1 MISQGGKKILERFVS
16 TAKNLLMENVTQM
29 LQQHYGIWADG
40 HSIPVEQ
47 LPNQDT
53 DNVHTARMLHERLKH
68 LLAALPEEKAEK
80 EKLAVSQLISEQA
93 FTQLNRFCALR
104 MCEERDLILESIRG
118 GYDSVGFQSYDAIA
132 SQVAAPKYERYKWYL
147 HSIFD
152 ELSVELPAVFDRF
165 SPYGL
170 VFPDASTLLKLLQLI
185 NDSQLSEWYDE
196 QDGTTVNFWTEDETL
211 GWMFQ
216 DYNSLEERR
225 QMREESNKPRNS
237 REMAVRN
244 QFFTPEYI
252 VRFLSDN
259 SLGRIWYEMTGGKS
273 RIGEELCQYMVRR
286 PDETLAERKLKEPT
300 EILSLD
306 PTCGSMHFGIYL
318 YEVYEYIYMDAW
330 DNQPSLLHS
339 FREVHTRESF
349 QREVPKLILENNI
362 FGCEID
368 PRALQLA
375 ALSLW
380 LRAQKSYS
388 QMNIPANERPLIK
401 RSNLVLAEAM
411 PGNKRLLN
419 GLMEELDKPLQ
430 NLIRKIWDKMKFVG
444 EAGLLFKMEKE
455 IESDIEILRKNWS
468 KVNKQSSVDM
478 FKSDDERQKDEAE
491 QRSIARL
498 ARKEE
503 KEQFFNQVTEKL
515 QEALQQLSAKL
526 SEEEGYENALFT
538 EDATRGFAFIELC
551 QKRFDCI
558 VMNPPFGEGSENTS
572 DYLDK
577 NYPAWC
583 RNLVCAFFDRM
594 QEMLD
599 EQGRLGA
606 IFDRTVMIKSS
617 YESFRKRN
625 LCGFITNCA
634 DTGWGVLD
642 ASVETSTLV
651 LNKYS
656 SDVEGIFMDVLDVNP
671 EEKAI
676 QLHALITALREDEEV
691 KWNHI
696 RKSVDF
702 GNLPNTIIGYYFAE
716 SIINLFKFKNI
727 ESRNIIVR
735 QGHAF
740 VSTVHYRLFYELLNS
755 NEYYHM
761 YNGGSFSQFYSTYR
775 EVAFWGDSGKTVKA
789 NSSVVLRN
797 PDYQLLAGIGYGKR
811 GEIVDAHILHNKSFF
826 TVEGLAL
833 TQISE
838 TNRYSVL
845 SLINS
850 ILGQYSINLYCAQH
864 KHAGYMNLLPMPD
877 YASRQS
883 DINRIVN
890 AIITIKRKW
899 FSLDE
904 TNLEYHGLLAQ
915 IDISQSIDK
924 ALGKMQEQLNED
936 YIRYQELVRENHD
949 LWMDLAGIEPDSD
962 FRKTLNDYKQR
973 RPYEELLS
981 IDGASNT
988 NVIDKKVMAQEIV
1001 MELVGMA
1008 FGRWDADYATGKK
1021 TIPEFG
1027 NVFDAL
1033 PFMPVVSLQNE
1044 SSPNASGSGFPAWEQ
1059 NIPKEGTN
1067 NSQGGNT
1074 NGAYFSIPEDG
1085 ILSMDADSPLSLT
1098 THVRDVMRYIWDER
1112 ADDIEYELCQLIGC
1126 KNLQNYLESPTGFFD
1141 YHFKRYTK
1149 SRRKAPIYWPLSS
1162 EDGSLTY
1169 WVYYPKLNQNTLHS
1183 LILKLRD
1190 ENERLH
1196 SQIAA
1201 TTDKT
1206 QQTLLRGRQ
1215 QQVEGMM
1222 DELNNIIN
1230 AGYKPN
1236 HDDGVPVTSCP
1247 LVKLIAHRGWKQECT
1262 ENWEDLQKGEYD
1274 WSHLAMS
1281 MFPAR
1286 VTQKAKKDWCLAL
1299 TPGLEHLCE
1308 NKPKEKKTRKKKS
1321 DTQTSIDFE

>member
-53 DNVHTARMLHERLKH
+53 DNVHTARMLRERLKH

-80 EKLAVSQLISEQA
+80 EKLAVGQLISEQA

-170 VFPDASTLLKLLQLI
+170 VFPDESTLLKLLQLI
-185 NDSQLSEWYDE
+185 NDTQLSEWYDE

-225 QMREESNKPRNS
+225 QMREESTKPRNS

-259 SLGRIWYEMTGGKS
+259 SLGRIWYEMTGGNS
-273 RIGEELCQYMVRR
+273 RIGEDLCQYMVRR
-286 PDETLAERKLKEPT
+286 PDEVLEERQLKEPT

-339 FREVHTRESF
+339 FREIHTRDSF

-362 FGCEID
+362 YGCEID

-419 GLMEELDKPLQ
+419 GLIEELPAPMR
-430 NLIRKIWDKMKFVG
+430 NLIRKIWEKMQFVG

-455 IESDIEILRKNWS
+455 IEEDIDFLRQNWG
-468 KVNKQSSVDM
+468 KVNQYRYASL
-478 FKSDDERQKDEAE
+478 FATDEQKAKILAENEAKKALN
-491 QRSIARL
+491 QN
-498 ARKEE
+498 KEE
-503 KEQFFNQVTEKL
+503 FFNEITERL
-515 QEALQQLSAKL
+515 RESLQQLSAKL
-526 SEEEGYENALFT
+526 SEDEGYENALFT

-572 DYLDK
+572 SYLEN
-577 NYPAWC
+577 NYPQWGK
-583 RNLVCAFFDRM
+583 NLVCAFFTRM
-594 QEMLD
+594 KDMLVD
-599 EQGRLGA
+599 SGKLGS
-606 IFDRTVMIKSS
+606 IFDKSILVRNS
-617 YESFRKRN
+617 YEAFRQSDI
-625 LCGFITNCA
+625 CGAVFACA

-642 ASVETSTLV
+642 ANVETSTLV
-651 LNKYS
+651 LSKTSDDKTGVFFNLQEEPSETKNEFLKKLIDTYNKATS
-656 SDVEGIFMDVLDVNP
+656 SDFIFT
-671 EEKAI
+671 K
-676 QLHALITALREDEEV
+676 RSEDFI
-691 KWNHI
+691 K
-696 RKSVDF
+696 
-702 GNLPNTIIGYYFAE
+702 LPNSVIGYYFDDNITE
-716 SIINLFKFKNI
+716 SFQFNNLTERGFSAINGNTLSSI
-727 ESRNIIVR
+727 E
-735 QGHAF
+735 
-740 VSTVHYRLFYELLNS
+740 HYRLYYEILDES
-755 NEYYHM
+755 KYKHM
-761 YNGGSFSQFYSTYR
+761 YNGSTYSLFYSYYR
-775 EVAFWGDSGKTVKA
+775 ELCLWGDNAKYIKDNA
-789 NSSVVLRN
+789 HVVLRN
-797 PDYQLLAGIGYGKR
+797 QQYQFKKGVGYGKR
-811 GEIVDAHILHNKSFF
+811 GDILDAHILKPEMAF
-826 TVEGLAL
+826 TVEGFSIPLNDPFE
-833 TQISE
+833 SFCV
-838 TNRYSVL
+838 N
-845 SLINS
+845 SLLNS
-850 ILGQYSINLYCAQH
+850 IFGQYILNLYTGQH
-864 KHAGYMNLLPMPD
+864 KHVGYVNLLPMPD
-877 YASRQS
+877 YDVRQS
-883 DINRIVN
+883 DVSHIVN
-890 AIITIKRKW
+890 AIIIIKRRW
-899 FSLDE
+899 LSLDE
-904 TNLEYHGLLAQ
+904 TNLEYHGLASQ
-915 IDISQSIDK
+915 MDISQSIDR
-924 ALGKMQEQLNED
+924 AFDKMQEQLNKD
-936 YIRYQELVRENHD
+936 YIRYQELVRENDD

-1008 FGRWDADYATGKK
+1008 FGRWDADYAIGKK
-1021 TIPEFG
+1021 PIPEFG
-1027 NVFDAL
+1027 DVFDAL
-1033 PFMPVVSLQNE
+1033 PFMPVVSRQYE
-1044 SSPNASGSGFPAWEQ
+1044 SSPNASGSEFPAWEQ
-1059 NIPKEGTN
+1059 NIPSKGTN

-1098 THVRDVMRYIWDER
+1098 THVRDVMHYIWDER

-1262 ENWEDLQKGEYD
+1262 ENWEDMQKGEYD

-1299 TPGLEHLCE
+1299 THGLEHLCE
-1308 NKPKEKKTRKKKS
+1308 NKPKEKKTRKKKV
-1321 DTQTSIDFE
+1321 DATEQMLDL

>member
-1 MISQGGKKILERFVS
+1 MISQGGKKILERFV
-16 TAKNLLMENVTQM
+16 TNAKNLLMQNITEL

-40 HSIPVEQ
+40 HSIAVES

-53 DNVHTARMLHERLKH
+53 DNIHTARMLRERLRH
-68 LLAALPEEKAEK
+68 LLAALPENKANK
-80 EKLAVSQLISEQA
+80 EKLAVGQLISEQA

-104 MCEERDLILESIRG
+104 MCEERDLILESIRK
-118 GYDSVGFQSYDAIA
+118 GYDSGGFQAYDA
-132 SQVAAPKYERYKWYL
+132 VANIVPVGKYQRYKWYL
-147 HSIFD
+147 QSIFD
-152 ELSVELPAVFDRF
+152 ELSIELPAVFDRY

-170 VFPDASTLLKLLQLI
+170 VFPDESTLLSLFDMI
-185 NDSQLSEWYDE
+185 NDEQLSAWYDE
-196 QDGTTVNFWTEDETL
+196 QNNTTVNFWKEDETL

-216 DYNSLEERR
+216 YYNSLEERR
-225 QMREESNKPRNS
+225 QMRDESSKPRNS

-244 QFFTPEYI
+244 QFFTPKYI
-252 VRFLSDN
+252 VRFLTDN
-259 SLGRIWYEMTGGKS
+259 SLGRIWYEMTGGQS
-273 RIGEELCQYMVRR
+273 RIGEEQCKYMVRR
-286 PDETLAERKLKEPT
+286 PNEQLAERQMKEPT

-318 YEVYEYIYMDAW
+318 YEVYEYIYRDAW
-330 DNQPSLLHS
+330 DNHPELLQE
-339 FREVHTRESF
+339 FREIHTRESF
-349 QREVPKLILENNI
+349 LREVPRLILEKNI
-362 FGCEID
+362 YGCEID

-380 LRAQKSYS
+380 LRAQKSYA
-388 QMNIPANERPLIK
+388 QMGIQAADRPLIK

-419 GLMEELDKPLQ
+419 GLMEELDKPMQ
-430 NLIRKIWDKMKFVG
+430 RLITKVWEKMKFVG
-444 EAGLLFKMEKE
+444 EAGLLFKMEEE
-455 IESDIEILRKNWS
+455 IESEIDYLRQNWS
-468 KVNKQSSVDM
+468 KVNKLRNADLFSTD
-478 FKSDDERQKDEAE
+478 
-491 QRSIARL
+491 
-498 ARKEE
+498 EE
-503 KEQFFNQVTEKL
+503 KARIKAENDTRKALRQNKEAFFSEITTRL

-526 SEEEGYENALFT
+526 SEEEGYENALFS

-572 DYLDK
+572 KYLDDS
-577 NYPAWC
+577 YPAWC

-599 EQGRLGA
+599 SQGKLGA

-617 YESFRKRN
+617 YENFRKRN

-656 SDVEGIFMDVLDVNP
+656 SDVEGVFMDVLDVNP
-671 EEKAI
+671 EEKND
-676 QLHALITALREDEEV
+676 QLCALISALKEGNEV

-696 RKSVDF
+696 QRSIDF

-716 SIINLFKFKNI
+716 SVLNLFKFRNIEDKNI
-727 ESRNIIVR
+727 VAR

-740 VSTVHYRLFYELLNS
+740 VSTVHYRLFYELS
-755 NEYYHM
+755 KSEAYKHM
-761 YNGGSFSQFYSTYR
+761 YNGGSFTQFYSTNR
-775 EVAFWGDSGKTVKA
+775 EVAYWGKTGDIVKA

-811 GEIVDAHILHNKSFF
+811 GEIVDAHVLHDKSFF

-838 TNRYSVL
+838 QNRYSVL

-877 YASRQS
+877 FVSRQS
-883 DINRIVN
+883 DIERIVN
-890 AIITIKRKW
+890 DIIDIKRQW

-904 TNLEYHGLLAQ
+904 TNLEYHGLIAQ
-915 IDISQSIDK
+915 MHITSSVDSTINE
-924 ALGKMQEQLNED
+924 MQARLSAD
-936 YIRYQELVRENHD
+936 YSRYQELVKENDD

-981 IDGASNT
+981 IDGASSQNII
-988 NVIDKKVMAQEIV
+988 NKQVMAQEIV

-1008 FGRWDADYATGKK
+1008 FGRWDMCYARGIKK
-1021 TIPEFG
+1021 LPPFG
-1027 NVFDAL
+1027 DVFDAL
-1033 PFMPVVSLQNE
+1033 PFMPVVSLQTE
-1044 SSPNASGSGFPAWEQ
+1044 GLLEYF
-1059 NIPKEGTN
+1059 IP
-1067 NSQGGNT
+1067 
-1074 NGAYFSIPEDG
+1074 IPMDG
-1085 ILSMDADSPLSLT
+1085 ILTNQPDSPLNLAARVS
-1098 THVRDVMRYIWDER
+1098 DVIRKLWREH

-1126 KNLQNYLESPTGFFD
+1126 KNLQSYFENPNGFFD

-1149 SRRKAPIYWPLSS
+1149 SRRKAPIYWPLTS
-1162 EDGSLTY
+1162 EDGSITY
-1169 WVYYPKLNQNTLHS
+1169 WVYYPKLTTNTLPS
-1183 LILKLRD
+1183 LAV
-1190 ENERLH
+1190 RL
-1196 SQIAA
+1196 
-1201 TTDKT
+1201 
-1206 QQTLLRGRQ
+1206 RQ
-1215 QQVEGMM
+1215 QQEQLRSALNAALTSHDKAKENDARSSLQQIEGMM
-1222 DELNNIIN
+1222 ERLNAIV
-1230 AGYKPN
+1230 ATGYKPN
-1236 HDDGVPVTSCP
+1236 HDDGVPVTAAP
-1247 LVKLIAHRGWKQECT
+1247 LYELFANRTWRQEC
-1262 ENWEDLQKGEYD
+1262 ENNMEKLKKGEYD

-1281 MFPAR
+1281 LYPAR
-1286 VTQKAKKDWCLAL
+1286 ITAKAKKDWCMAL
-1299 TPGLEHLCE
+1299 THGLEHLCE
-1308 NKPKEKKTRKKKS
+1308 NKPKAKKAKKKTIDS
-1321 DTQTSIDFE
+1321 QTNIDF

>member
-53 DNVHTARMLHERLKH
+53 DNIHTARMLRERLKH

-80 EKLAVSQLISEQA
+80 EKLAVGQLISEQA

-170 VFPDASTLLKLLQLI
+170 VFPDESTLLKLLQLI
-185 NDSQLSEWYDE
+185 NDTQLSEWYDE

-259 SLGRIWYEMTGGKS
+259 SLGRIWYEMTGGNS
-273 RIGEELCQYMVRR
+273 RIGEDLCQYMVRR
-286 PDETLAERKLKEPT
+286 PDEVLNERQLKEPT

-339 FREVHTRESF
+339 FREIHTRDSF

-419 GLMEELDKPLQ
+419 GLIEELPAPMR
-430 NLIRKIWDKMKFVG
+430 NLIRKIWEKMQFVG

-455 IESDIEILRKNWS
+455 IEEDIDYLRQNWG
-468 KVNKQSSVDM
+468 KVNQYRYASIFST
-478 FKSDDERQKDEAE
+478 DEQKAKILAENEAKKALN
-491 QRSIARL
+491 QN
-498 ARKEE
+498 KEE
-503 KEQFFNQVTEKL
+503 FFNEITERL
-515 QEALQQLSAKL
+515 RESLQQLSAKL

-558 VMNPPFGEGSENTS
+558 VMNPPFGEGSENTT
-572 DYLDK
+572 DYLDA
-577 NYPAWC
+577 NYPNWC

-594 QEMLD
+594 QNLLNEGGL
-599 EQGRLGA
+599 LGA
-606 IFDRTVMIKSS
+606 IYDRTVFIKAL
-617 YESFRKRN
+617 YEEFRKSN
-625 LCGFITNCA
+625 MCGYIRNCA
-634 DTGWGVLD
+634 DTGWNVLD
-642 ASVETSTLV
+642 ANVETTVTVMSGQSQDISGTFINVRDELKKDVALLHSINVINKGGYLSNTYVSNSLDFMTLPNSV
-651 LNKYS
+651 IGYNFDKSILNVFKLPTLQKRGFEAKGGHKFHVQLFVRLYWEVS
-656 SDVEGIFMDVLDVNP
+656 ESNVFEPVAGNGKFYHFYAPYRDMAEWKDKGIRVYAMNLIRNP
-671 EEKAI
+671 EAQKTIGTYYGERGDIIDAQILKPNMFTTQGYIGIPAKT
-676 QLHALITALREDEEV
+676 HDE
-691 KWNHI
+691 
-696 RKSVDF
+696 
-702 GNLPNTIIGYYFAE
+702 GYICT
-716 SIINLFKFKNI
+716 S
-727 ESRNIIVR
+727 
-735 QGHAF
+735 F
-740 VSTVHYRLFYELLNS
+740 V
-755 NEYYHM
+755 
-761 YNGGSFSQFYSTYR
+761 
-775 EVAFWGDSGKTVKA
+775 
-789 NSSVVLRN
+789 
-797 PDYQLLAGIGYGKR
+797 
-811 GEIVDAHILHNKSFF
+811 
-826 TVEGLAL
+826 
-833 TQISE
+833 
-838 TNRYSVL
+838 
-845 SLINS
+845 NS
-850 ILGQYSINLYCAQH
+850 ILSQYFLNLYSGGH
-864 KHAGYMNLLPMPD
+864 KMTTYVNQIPMPQ
-877 YASRQS
+877 YNSKEEEVVQT
-883 DINRIVN
+883 VKN
-890 AIITIKRKW
+890 AILIKRHW
-899 FSLDE
+899 FSLEE
-904 TNLEYHGLLAQ
+904 TNLEYHGLIAQ
-915 IDISQSIDK
+915 MDIDQSISK
-924 ALGKMQEQLNED
+924 ALDKMQEQLNSD
-936 YIRYQELVRENHD
+936 YIRYQELVSKNDD

-1027 NVFDAL
+1027 DVFDAL

-1044 SSPNASGSGFPAWEQ
+1044 SSPNASGSGFPAREQ
-1059 NIPKEGTN
+1059 NIPRKGTN

-1112 ADDIEYELCQLIGC
+1112 ADDIEYELCKLIGC

-1162 EDGSLTY
+1162 EDGSMTY

-1201 TTDKT
+1201 STDKT

-1222 DELNNIIN
+1222 EELNNIIN

-1299 TPGLEHLCE
+1299 THGLEHLCE
-1308 NKPKEKKTRKKKS
+1308 NKPKEKKTRKKTV
-1321 DTQTSIDFE
+1321 DATEQMLDL